1 MIESNILLWNTVKDS
16 RLKLFANE
24 SGEIRFGE
32 KRLDLS
38 SRPLSRS
45 VFEILMSEP
54 ANAIDRWELVEKLY
68 GPTWRK
74 SDRLTKSVTQNT
86 VKLISRCR
94 RLAESAFGT
103 QIGQMRIRWFPFD
116 EQWQGYKLY
125 EAFFVPAAGMER
137 EPRL

>member
-1 MIESNILLWNTVKDS
+1 LIESNILLWNTVRDS
-16 RLKLFANE
+16 KLKLFTDE
-24 SGEIRFGE
+24 RGEIRFGE
-32 KRLDLS
+32 RRLDLS

-45 VFEILMSEP
+45 VFEILMREP
-54 ANAIDRWELVEKLY
+54 ANSIDRWELVEKIY
-68 GPTWRK
+68 GPVSKK
-74 SDRLTKSVTQNT
+74 SDRLAKSVTQNT

-125 EAFFVPAAGMER
+125 EAFFVPVAEVER
-137 EPRL
+137 DGRP